1 MYKRLILVLALAML
15 PYVAQAEQ
23 VKFTILQANDV
34 YEMSPVNGGRY
45 GGLARVKTLMD
56 ELRAENPN
64 FISVLAGDLFSPSAI
79 GTAVVD
85 GAPLNGKQMVD
96 VLNKMGWDYFTLGNH
111 EFDNGEGALIQRLSE
126 ARFRTITSNVRQAST
141 CHFKRKVH
149 RASACKLFPNTQDTD
164 VIVVNGIKVGLA
176 AITLQALAKD
186 FVEITDPVQEARRAI
201 RKLRRKQADIILM
214 ITHQGMDED
223 KVFAESVKDID
234 LILGGHEHDNN
245 YLRRGSEFTPVAK
258 ADSNARSVYIHRLTY
273 DTETRKVNIRSEL
286 KIIDNSVPEDPAIK
300 QLVDAWTQKAF
311 DGFRATGSDPDAFI
325 ANVKEDL
332 DGLEASVRNKSTTFT
347 ELVARSA
354 ISALPGSELS
364 IVNSGGIRI
373 DDVLTPDQ
381 PVIGYDMIRTFPF
394 SDTTYAQAKIPGWTL
409 QEAFDQG
416 NAYVGAG
423 SYLHHANVTQGESG
437 AWLINGE
444 ALDPERIYT
453 VAIMSFLI
461 DYGDDGLDMLVV
473 SKNPDVQETGMAR
486 ADARDALA
494 KELQATYP

>member
-1 MYKRLILVLALAML
+1 MYKQLILLCSLIFLLYPV
-15 PYVAQAEQ
+15 QAEQ

-79 GTAVVD
+79 GTAVVN
-85 GAPLNGKQMVD
+85 GEPLNGKQMVD
-96 VLNKMGWDYFTLGNH
+96 VLNQMGWDYFTLGNH

-126 ARFRTITSNVRQAST
+126 ARFKTITSNVRQTST

-164 VIVVNGIKVGLA
+164 VIAVEDIKVGLA

-186 FVEITDPVQEARRAI
+186 FATIADPVREARRAI
-201 RKLRRKQADIILM
+201 RQLRRKQADVILM
-214 ITHQGMDED
+214 ITHQGMGED
-223 KVFAESVKDID
+223 KVFAETVDEID

-258 ADSNARSVYIHRLTY
+258 ADSNARSVYIHRITY
-273 DTETRKVNIRSEL
+273 DTETQQVDVNSEL
-286 KIIDNSVPEDPAIK
+286 KIVDHTVPEDPKIK
-300 QLVDAWTQKAF
+300 KVVDEWTQKAF
-311 DGFRATGSDPDAFI
+311 DGFRAAGSDPDVFI
-325 ANVKEDL
+325 AQVTEDL
-332 DGLEASVRNKSTTFT
+332 DGLEASVRNKSTKFT
-347 ELVARSA
+347 KLVARSA
-354 ISALPGSELS
+354 ISVLPGSELS

-373 DDVLTPDQ
+373 DDILTPDQ

-394 SDTTYAQAKIPGWTL
+394 SDTTYAQVKISGWTL

-423 SYLHHANVTQGESG
+423 SYLHHANVTQDDGG

-444 ALDPERIYT
+444 ALEPDRVYT

-461 DYGDDGLDMLVV
+461 DYGDDGLDMLVA

-486 ADARDALA
+486 VDARDALA